1 MRWISIDPGKTN
13 GWSYWEGTE
22 RLDAGEDQQM
32 ELYERI
38 ERYVED
44 GLEFILY
51 ENYVLRQSS
60 AKAMIGNKFPAAQ
73 VIGVLKWLAHK
84 HKLKIDTQMPAQKEF
99 FDNDKL
105 KRLGLYD
112 KGMQHCRD
120 SVRHALYYQFFTAK
134 IRDLK
139 ELTKDE

>member
-1 MRWISIDPGKTN
+1 MKWISVDPGVTN
-13 GWSYWEGTE
+13 GWSYWDGTE
-22 RLDAGEDQQM
+22 RIDFGQDQQM

-73 VIGVLKWLAHK
+73 VIGVLKWFAHK
-84 HKLKIDTQMPAQKEF
+84 YNLKIDSQMPAQKEF
-99 FDNDKL
+99 FSDDKL
-105 KRLGLYD
+105 KHLGLYD
-112 KGMQHCRD
+112 KGLQHCRD

-134 IRDLK
+134 TRDLK
-139 ELTKDE
+139 ELG